1 MEANTKRRKL
11 RSFFISKDLQR
22 PMIVAHLAYILLVAV
37 ALIVTVLSPFYTDM
51 LEAGDLL
58 LKHFSAKMF
67 IVLLERSSIAC
78 LIIAVISFFHFI
90 ILTHKYCG
98 PLVNIGRTIARMS
111 EKDFTRKINLR
122 RGDFLKNEAK
132 QVNAMMKSLSDSI
145 EIIKKEN
152 YLLLEELEKS
162 RKAYGNQTEID
173 AKLKDF
179 QDRAHRC
186 RAQLDNFQLINDSI
200 DTVVTGQV
208 QRQHLVGDKS
218 PSARICS

>member
-1 MEANTKRRKL
+1 
-11 RSFFISKDLQR
+11 
-22 PMIVAHLAYILLVAV
+22 MIVAHLAYILLVAV
-37 ALIVTVLSPFYTDM
+37 ALIVTVLFPFYTDM
-51 LEAGDLL
+51 LETGDLL
-58 LKHFSAKMF
+58 FKNFSAKTF

-90 ILTHKYCG
+90 ILTHKFCG
-98 PLVNIGRTIARMS
+98 PLVNIGSTIARMS

-132 QVNAMMKSLSDSI
+132 QVNAMMMALSNSI

-152 YLLLEELEKS
+152 YLLLKELEES
-162 RKAYGNQTEID
+162 RKAHGNQTEID

-186 RAQLDNFQLINDSI
+186 RTQLDNFQLIGESMNN
-200 DTVVTGQV
+200 TGTGQL

-218 PSARICS
+218 PSANICS